1 MADAA
6 RLLAL
11 AEAVADGQPI
21 DWPDEE
27 HCAPDEQQ
35 DLIRQLRLIAGV
47 ATTHRSEG
55 AAALARERAE
65 PPPTSWGTLD
75 IQALIGRGSFGSA
88 YRAWDRRLARPVA
101 LKLLHGD
108 HPDDSEIIEEGRLLA
123 QVRHP
128 NVITVHGADR
138 FSGRV

>member
-11 AEAVADGQPI
+11 AEAVADGLPV

-27 HCAPDEQQ
+27 QGAPDEQR

-47 ATTHRSEG
+47 ATTHRSE
-55 AAALARERAE
+55 ATLALTPA
-65 PPPTSWGTLD
+65 PPESQPTAWGTLE
-75 IQALIGRGSFGSA
+75 IQGLIGRGSFGSV

-101 LKLLHGD
+101 LKLLHGG
-108 HPDDSEIIEEGRLLA
+108 HPEDSEIVEEGRLLA

-128 NVITVHGADR
+128 NVITVHG
-138 FSGRV
+138 